1 MVADTGETS
10 VDDATRRMMK
20 FLISPELAVEYNMLG
35 RHGEKKFRD
44 LRLFNVVYEAL
55 KNYLTSKVNLQ
66 EAEKALSK
74 WFSGTKDRGGPR
86 AARISWTSFAITFNR
101 SSPRIFFAFGKNTR
115 TLTCLPSC
123 PRTQRNSGLPAF
135 STTPLDYHRL
145 SLKAR
150 FMPITGTIFR
160 GW

>member
-74 WFSGTKDRGGPR
+74 WFTGAKDRGGPR
-86 AARISWTSFAITFNR
+86 AARVQNR
-101 SSPRIFFAFGKNTR
+101 
-115 TLTCLPSC
+115 LTAL
-123 PRTQRNSGLPAF
+123 
-135 STTPLDYHRL
+135 
-145 SLKAR
+145 
-150 FMPITGTIFR
+150 
-160 GW
+160 